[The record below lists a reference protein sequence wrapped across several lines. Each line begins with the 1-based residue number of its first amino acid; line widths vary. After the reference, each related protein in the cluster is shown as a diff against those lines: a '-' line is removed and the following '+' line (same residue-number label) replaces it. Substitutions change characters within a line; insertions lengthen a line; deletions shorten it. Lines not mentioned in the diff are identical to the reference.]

1 MLLRSSERATFSA
14 STTCDSSVRASRFFG
29 SALHTAVR
37 SAFASSSAPSRKLAT
52 PRRKRAFTRSGS
64 ISSADAALAR
74 ASAHR
79 SSRRCVAARLVCSES
94 SVGAAAAS
102 DVCFVR

>member
-14 STTCDSSVRASRFFG
+14 STTCDSSVRASVLR
-29 SALHTAVR
+29 VR
-37 SAFASSSAPSRKLAT
+37 LAH
-52 PRRKRAFTRSGS
+52 RRQVGLRLVERAEPEAR
-64 ISSADAALAR
+64 DAAPEARLHEVGLDLERRRRAR
-74 ASAHR
+74 AR
-79 SSRRCVAARLVCSES
+79 LRPLLEPGCVAARLVCSES